1 MQTEPILAPEV
12 SATTLSLLD
21 QDFAN
26 QTVLTPSG
34 PQCYREAGA
43 DCTAGVPIILLHGI
57 GSGAGS
63 WLHVALQLGQQHR
76 VIAWDAP
83 GYGGSA
89 PLTIASPTPDD
100 YAARLREMLDA
111 LNIPECLIVGHS
123 LGTLMGSAFAH
134 HHPERVRGLLLLSP
148 TRGYGNPALA
158 ERRSAVLQERLKTL
172 EEVGIAAMARQ
183 RPARM
188 LSSQPEPEALALV
201 RWNMERLHEGGYRQ
215 AIEML
220 CNADMARYAPPR
232 MPVAVYSGD
241 EDAVTIPSNCQAIA
255 GLHSAPYGTI
265 ERCGHVCQIERP
277 ATVADLIHQF
287 STSITK

>member
-1 MQTEPILAPEV
+1 MQTEPILAPDV
-12 SATTLSLLD
+12 SPATLALLE
-21 QDFAN
+21 QAFAN

-43 DCTAGVPIILLHGI
+43 ACTSGLPIVLLHGI

-63 WLHVALQLGQQHR
+63 WLHVAMHLREHAR

-89 PLTIASPTPDD
+89 PLAQSSPTPDD
-100 YAARLREMLDA
+100 YAERLLQLLDA
-111 LNIPECLIVGHS
+111 LNIPQCILVGHS

-134 HHPERVRGLLLLSP
+134 RYPARVKCLMLFSP

-158 ERRSAVLQERLKTL
+158 ERRAAVLQERLKTL
-172 EEVGIAAMARQ
+172 DEVGIAQMARQ

-188 LSSQPEPEALALV
+188 LSSKPEPQALALV
-201 RWNMERLHEGGYRQ
+201 RWNMERLNEGGYRQ

-220 CNADMARYAPPR
+220 CNADMALYAPPV

-241 EDAVTIPSNCQAIA
+241 EDVVTIPSNCQAIA
-255 GLHSAPYGTI
+255 GLNAAPYGSI

-277 ATVADLIHQF
+277 AIVAELINQF
-287 STSITK
+287 CSSKEK